1 MQATEDIKAANS
13 SMKNK
18 HFEWAC
24 FQSQQ
29 SAEKALKALLMAF
42 NINNQGNGLVYLLKE
57 WNRVVDEKPEEN
69 HKIFES
75 KFQELLE
82 NCQELDHH
90 FFQPRYPNRFASGY
104 PAEYYNQK
112 SAIKSITY
120 AKSIINYVKKT
131 LVQITSLDA

>member
-82 NCQELDHH
+82 NCQNWIII
-90 FFQPRYPNRFASGY
+90 FFSHDILIDLQVVIR
-104 PAEYYNQK
+104 Q
-112 SAIKSITY
+112 
-120 AKSIINYVKKT
+120 SIIIKN
-131 LVQITSLDA
+131 LRLRA

>member
-1 MQATEDIKAANS
+1 MQATEDIKEANS
-13 SMKNK
+13 GMENN

-42 NINNQGNGLVYLLKE
+42 NINNQGNGLVHLLKE
-57 WNRVVDEKPEEN
+57 WNRAVYEKSEEN
-69 HKIFES
+69 HKNFES

-90 FFQPRYPNRFASGY
+90 FFQPRYPKRFASGY
-104 PAEYYNQK
+104 PAEYYNQN
-112 SAIKSITY
+112 SANKSITF
-120 AKSIINYVKKT
+120 AKSIINYVKET